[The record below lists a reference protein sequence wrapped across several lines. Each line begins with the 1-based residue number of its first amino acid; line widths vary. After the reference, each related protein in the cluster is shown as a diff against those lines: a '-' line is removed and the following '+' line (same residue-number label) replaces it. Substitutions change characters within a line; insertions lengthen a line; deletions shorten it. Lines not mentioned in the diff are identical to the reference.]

1 VAWQAQ
7 RRHEASTRPQVTA
20 VPTTTA
26 ALHLLKEQQARDG
39 APGFDLILKDH
50 DPPAAN
56 ACRLLRRLVEDETL
70 KTVPIGACGA
80 AVPARCPSRKLAR
93 S

>member
-1 VAWQAQ
+1 MS
-7 RRHEASTRPQVTA
+7 HEAETELKFCGQVTA

-50 DPPAAN
+50 DPPAVN

-70 KTVPIGACGA
+70 KTVPVGAYSCLCR
-80 AVPARCPSRKLAR
+80 VSARLAWR
-93 S
+93 EMY